1 MVVAVYG
8 APPRGHALYQGAF
21 LVRVFWVLD
30 SDGGTRS
37 PFHLVDRKRMGGG
50 GIRMPQ
56 MLPVELGGIEGIACL
71 ADEFL
76 VIRYLRAE
84 GGKEVSYDGRIDADI
99 QGLPY
104 GFLAELGASAG
115 KTEVSG
121 RIDEAEQGDGD
132 QHFFFA

>member
-21 LVRVFWVLD
+21 LVWVFRVLD

-56 MLPVELGGIEGIACL
+56 MLLVELGGIEGIACL
-71 ADEFL
+71 PDEFL

-84 GGKEVSYDGRIDADI
+84 GGKEVSYA
-99 QGLPY
+99 LPM
-104 GFLAELGASAG
+104 
-115 KTEVSG
+115 
-121 RIDEAEQGDGD
+121 
-132 QHFFFA
+132 